1 MSSNCGVN
9 EINKVTKLSK
19 ERSNAGQPKSQDS
32 SAQNEIPAGELD
44 PPEVVM
50 NENQN
55 K

>member
-1 MSSNCGVN
+1 MFR
-9 EINKVTKLSK
+9 NK
-19 ERSNAGQPKSQDS
+19 AS
-32 SAQNEIPAGELD
+32 SAEMTGKEIPAAVELD